1 MSSRYPCAM
10 TALDTPL
17 LAAAPNFRDFGGRAT
32 RDGRRVRRGRLFRS
46 ELLLGLTPR
55 DLHTLASL
63 DIGLVC
69 DLRSP
74 GERARMSNEWPAG
87 QAPERLALDIDEELS
102 AVQPDKWSRRLADP
116 GFSAARAHAAL
127 IDNYR
132 RMPAS
137 YAGDLRALFERLSQP
152 DSPKVL
158 VHCAAGKDRTGFVSA
173 MILSA
178 LGVPLEGVLEDYLA
192 TGELFTYE
200 RLIATRLRTILHG
213 AELPEHAYESL
224 RVLASV
230 HLDFIQAALDTVRT
244 RYGSIEAYL
253 EHPCGLDAPRREAL
267 QKALVEAIHP

>member
-1 MSSRYPCAM
+1 M
-10 TALDTPL
+10 TSFDTPL
-17 LAAAPNFRDFGGRAT
+17 LAGAPNFRDFGGCST

-55 DLHTLASL
+55 DLHTLAGL
-63 DIGLVC
+63 DIRLVC

-74 GERARMSNEWPAG
+74 GERARMTNEWPEG
-87 QAPERLALDIDEELS
+87 RVPETLALDIDAELS
-102 AVQPDKWSRRLADP
+102 AVQPDKWTRRLADP
-116 GFSAARAHAAL
+116 KFTAPRAHAAL

-152 DSPKVL
+152 DAPKVL
-158 VHCAAGKDRTGFVSA
+158 VHCAAGKDRTGFVAA

-178 LGVPLEGVLEDYLA
+178 LDVTPEEVLQDYLA

-200 RLIATRLRTILHG
+200 RLIATRLRTVLHG
-213 AELPEHAYESL
+213 GELPEHAHESL

-230 HLDFIQAALDTVRT
+230 DLDFIQAALETLRT
-244 RYGSIEAYL
+244 HFGGLDAYL
-253 EHPCGLDAPRREAL
+253 ERQCGLSPARREAL
-267 QKALVEAIHP
+267 QQMLLET

>member
-74 GERARMSNEWPAG
+74 GERARMSNEWPEG
-87 QAPERLALDIDEELS
+87 SAPELLAMDIDEEMS
-102 AVQPDKWSRRLADP
+102 AVQPDKWTRRLADP
-116 GFSAARAHAAL
+116 GFSAARAHAPL

-152 DSPKVL
+152 NPPNAL

-178 LGVPLEGVLEDYLA
+178 VGVTQEGVLEDYLA

-213 AELPEHAYESL
+213 AELPEYAYASL

-230 HLDFIQAALDTVRT
+230 DLAFIDAALDTVRT
-244 RYGSIEAYL
+244 RFGGIEAYL
-253 EHPCGLDAPRREAL
+253 ERECGLDAARREGL
-267 QKALVEAIHP
+267 QEGLLES